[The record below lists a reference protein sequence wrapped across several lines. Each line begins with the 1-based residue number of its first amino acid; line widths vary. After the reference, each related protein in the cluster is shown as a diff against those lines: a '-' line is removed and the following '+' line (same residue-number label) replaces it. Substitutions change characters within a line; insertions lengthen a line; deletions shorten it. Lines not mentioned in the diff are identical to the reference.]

1 VSSVFLSH
9 AHEDKMI
16 VEHIYGRLTEQY
28 PDVKPWLDTYEL
40 IGGDSLTDRIAEGI
54 NRADKFIIF
63 LSATSIL
70 KPWVLRELRKAL
82 ALELERNEPFIIPVI
97 IDELPKVPDF
107 LEDKVYID
115 MRHMTEPEFLRA
127 LYAAI
132 KGLRGT
138 DGVSSGGVENLR
150 IVVAKHAPNK
160 VIEVNIVPQ
169 YWAEDVAFEI
179 EVSTPYKNTIFA
191 FSKTGSGMGTS
202 IAEEREERIYRV
214 CLPEKKATPDN
225 FFAVGLSFDV
235 DVSSVDVLGVRRWPQ
250 GLRKPA
256 GWVFFSSEIPGAG

>member
-1 VSSVFLSH
+1 
-9 AHEDKMI
+9 MI
-16 VEHIYGRLTEQY
+16 VEHIYARLIEQY
-28 PDVKPWLDTYEL
+28 PDVKPWLDKYAL
-40 IGGDSLTDRIAEGI
+40 IGGDSLTERIAEGI
-54 NRADKFIIF
+54 NRAEKFVIF

-82 ALELERNEPFIIPVI
+82 ALELERNESVIIPVI

-107 LEDKVYID
+107 LEDKVYVD
-115 MRHMTEPEFLRA
+115 MRHMTESEFLRA

-138 DGVSSGGVENLR
+138 DGVSSGSIENLR
-150 IVVAKHAPNK
+150 ITVSKHVPNK
-160 VIEVNIVPQ
+160 VIEVSFVPQ

-179 EVSTPYKNTIFA
+179 ELSKPYKNTIFA
-191 FSKTGSGMGTS
+191 FSKTGRGMGTS
-202 IAEEREERIYRV
+202 IVEERKERIYRI

-225 FFAVGLSFDV
+225 FFAVGFSFDV

-250 GLRKPA
+250 GLHKPA
-256 GWVFFSSEIPGAG
+256 GWAFFSSEIPGTE